1 MLFTKMQDTLVLV
14 YKALK
19 ADDVVKEKIKG
30 IYNNPRAP
38 DSARDTFPRLTMFE
52 MLNRNTEYADDK
64 ALMNTVDIRIDIWSR
79 KNNLFELS
87 AAVKECIE
95 GAFTMCSVELVSDMY
110 EDDTNIY
117 HKPINVKIM
126 MNKTEV
132 ENDEN

>member
-1 MLFTKMQDTLVLV
+1 MQVTKMQDTLLLV

-19 ADDVVKEKIKG
+19 TDDVVKSKIKG

-38 DSARDTFPRLTMFE
+38 DEDKNIYPRLTMFE
-52 MLNRNTEYADDK
+52 MLNRNTEFADDK
-64 ALMNTVDIRIDIWSR
+64 ALMNTVDIRIDIWS
-79 KNNLFELS
+79 KQNNLFELS
-87 AAVKECIE
+87 AAVQECIE

-110 EDDTNIY
+110 ESDTNIY

-132 ENDEN
+132 NDDEN

>member
-19 ADDVVKEKIKG
+19 ADDTVSAKIKG

-64 ALMNTVDIRIDIWSR
+64 ALMNTVDIRIDIWSK

-87 AAVKECIE
+87 AAVKECVE

-110 EDDTNIY
+110 ESDTNIY

-132 ENDEN
+132 KDDEN